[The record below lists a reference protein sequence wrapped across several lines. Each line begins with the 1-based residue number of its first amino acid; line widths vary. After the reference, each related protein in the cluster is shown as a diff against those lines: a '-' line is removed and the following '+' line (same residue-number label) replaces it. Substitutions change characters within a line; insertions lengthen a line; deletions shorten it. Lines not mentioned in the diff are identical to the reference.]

1 MADESMKDAELEVI
15 SEEESDTSVD
25 ESLDDSLD
33 DLWGDE
39 KIDEFV
45 SEKDLF
51 RDYSDELEVK
61 RGLSTNSK
69 IILIACLLV
78 LCFITVVLFL
88 ISRGDS
94 EQKIGEV
101 VKMDKTSPAYAWCEG
116 YLHHDFNACDVV
128 TSDAINLSSYYI
140 SDNAYTSEMSS
151 ELYDIILTRS
161 ADSINKIE
169 LKSYDSGKGT
179 YTLEITYKP
188 YKEMKE
194 FTLDKSKF
202 TDISD
207 KYISGEYTDDNYQGE
222 FEKFFVDSFNKCF
235 KLDMEDK
242 TFECTV
248 TEDENR
254 KLEDVSSLFVPLI
267 QEQGIVDITKTFEAD
282 FRKQLDEYS
291 EEYL

>member
-1 MADESMKDAELEVI
+1 MVDEGMKDAELDVI
-15 SEEESDTSVD
+15 SEEVESI
-25 ESLDDSLD
+25 DDSLD

-39 KIDEFV
+39 VIDESI

-51 RDYSDELEVK
+51 KDYSDELEVK

-78 LCFITVVLFL
+78 LCFISVVLFL
-88 ISRGDS
+88 INKADS
-94 EQKIGEV
+94 EPEIAEV
-101 VKMDKTSPAYAWCEG
+101 VKMDKTSPAYTWCEG

-169 LKSYDSGKGT
+169 LENHNQELGT
-179 YTLEITYKP
+179 YSLKITYKP
-188 YKEMKE
+188 YKKMDK
-194 FTLDKSKF
+194 FDLDKSEF
-202 TDISD
+202 RDISE

-242 TFECTV
+242 TFECTI

-254 KLEDVSSLFVPLI
+254 KLEDVSSLFIPLI
-267 QEQGIVDITKTFEAD
+267 QKQGIVDITKTFEAD
-282 FRKQLDEYS
+282 FQKQLDEYS
-291 EEYL
+291 EGYL

>member
-1 MADESMKDAELEVI
+1 MADESMRDAELEVV
-15 SEEESDTSVD
+15 SEEAESI
-25 ESLDDSLD
+25 DDSLD
-33 DLWGDE
+33 DLWGDGV
-39 KIDEFV
+39 IDESI

-51 RDYSDELEVK
+51 KDYSDELEVK

-78 LCFITVVLFL
+78 LCFISVVLFL
-88 ISRGDS
+88 VNKADS
-94 EQKIGEV
+94 EPETAEV

-116 YLHHDFNACDVV
+116 YLHHDFNSCDVV

-169 LKSYDSGKGT
+169 LENYNQELGT
-179 YTLEITYKP
+179 YSLKITYKP
-188 YKEMKE
+188 YKKMDK
-194 FTLDKSKF
+194 FDLDKSEFK
-202 TDISD
+202 DISE

-242 TFECTV
+242 TFECTI

-254 KLEDVSSLFVPLI
+254 KLEDVSSLFIPLI
-267 QEQGIVDITKTFEAD
+267 QKQGIVDITKTFEAD
-282 FRKQLDEYS
+282 FQKQLDEYS

>member
-1 MADESMKDAELEVI
+1 MADESMKDDELEVV
-15 SEEESDTSVD
+15 SEEAESI
-25 ESLDDSLD
+25 DDSLD

-39 KIDEFV
+39 VIDESIF
-45 SEKDLF
+45 EKDLF
-51 RDYSDELEVK
+51 KDYSDELEIK

-78 LCFITVVLFL
+78 LCFISVVLFL
-88 ISRGDS
+88 VNKADS
-94 EQKIGEV
+94 EPETAEV
-101 VKMDKTSPAYAWCEG
+101 VKMDKISPAYAWCEG

-169 LKSYDSGKGT
+169 LENYNKELGT
-179 YTLEITYKP
+179 YSLKITYKP
-188 YKEMKE
+188 YKKMDK
-194 FTLDKSKF
+194 FDLDKSEFK
-202 TDISD
+202 DISE

-242 TFECTV
+242 TFECTI

-254 KLEDVSSLFVPLI
+254 KLEDVSSLFIPLI
-267 QEQGIVDITKTFEAD
+267 QKQGIVDITKIFEAD
-282 FRKQLDEYS
+282 FQKQLDEYS

>member
-1 MADESMKDAELEVI
+1 MADEGMKDAELDVI
-15 SEEESDTSVD
+15 SEEVESI
-25 ESLDDSLD
+25 DDSLD

-39 KIDEFV
+39 VIDESI

-51 RDYSDELEVK
+51 KDYSDELEVK

-78 LCFITVVLFL
+78 LCFISVVLFL
-88 ISRGDS
+88 INKADS
-94 EQKIGEV
+94 EPEIAEV
-101 VKMDKTSPAYAWCEG
+101 VKMDKTSPAYTWCEG

-169 LKSYDSGKGT
+169 LENHNQELGT
-179 YTLEITYKP
+179 YSLKITYKP
-188 YKEMKE
+188 YKKMDK
-194 FTLDKSKF
+194 FDLDKSEF
-202 TDISD
+202 RDISE

-242 TFECTV
+242 TFECTI

-254 KLEDVSSLFVPLI
+254 KLEDVSSLFIPLI
-267 QEQGIVDITKTFEAD
+267 QKQGIVDITKTFEAD
-282 FRKQLDEYS
+282 FQKQLDEYS
-291 EEYL
+291 EGYL

>member
-1 MADESMKDAELEVI
+1 MADKSTKDVELEVI
-15 SEEESDTSVD
+15 SEE
-25 ESLDDSLD
+25 DDSLD
-33 DLWGDE
+33 DLWDDE
-39 KIDEFV
+39 CIDESI

-51 RDYSDELEVK
+51 QDYSDELEVK

-78 LCFITVVLFL
+78 LCFIAVVLFL
-88 ISRGDS
+88 ISKAES
-94 EQKIGEV
+94 EPKVAEV

-128 TSDAINLSSYYI
+128 TSDEINLSSYYI

-169 LKSYDSGKGT
+169 LENYDSELGT
-179 YTLEITYKP
+179 YNLKITYKP
-188 YKEMKE
+188 YKKMDK
-194 FTLDKSKF
+194 FDLDKSEFK
-202 TDISD
+202 DISE

-242 TFECTV
+242 TFECTI

-267 QEQGIVDITKTFEAD
+267 QEQGIIDITKTFEAD
-282 FRKQLDEYS
+282 FQKQLDEYS

>member
-1 MADESMKDAELEVI
+1 MADESMRDAELEVVY
-15 SEEESDTSVD
+15 EEAESI
-25 ESLDDSLD
+25 DDSLD
-33 DLWGDE
+33 DLWGDGV
-39 KIDEFV
+39 IDESI

-51 RDYSDELEVK
+51 KDYSDELEVK

-78 LCFITVVLFL
+78 LCFISVVLFL
-88 ISRGDS
+88 VNKADS
-94 EQKIGEV
+94 EPETAEV

-116 YLHHDFNACDVV
+116 YLHHDFNSCDVV

-169 LKSYDSGKGT
+169 LENYNQELGT
-179 YTLEITYKP
+179 YSLKITYKP
-188 YKEMKE
+188 YKKMDK
-194 FTLDKSKF
+194 FDLDKSEFK
-202 TDISD
+202 DISE

-242 TFECTV
+242 TFECTI

-254 KLEDVSSLFVPLI
+254 KLEDVSSLFIPLI
-267 QEQGIVDITKTFEAD
+267 QKQGIVDITKTFEAD
-282 FRKQLDEYS
+282 FQKQLDEYS

>member
-1 MADESMKDAELEVI
+1 MADESMRDAELEVV
-15 SEEESDTSVD
+15 SEEAESI
-25 ESLDDSLD
+25 DDSLD
-33 DLWGDE
+33 DLWGDGV
-39 KIDEFV
+39 IDESI

-51 RDYSDELEVK
+51 KDYSDELEVK

-78 LCFITVVLFL
+78 LCFISVVLFL
-88 ISRGDS
+88 VNKADS
-94 EQKIGEV
+94 EPETAEV
-101 VKMDKTSPAYAWCEG
+101 VKMDKTSPAYAWCKG

-169 LKSYDSGKGT
+169 LEDHNKELGT
-179 YTLEITYKP
+179 YSLKITYKP
-188 YKEMKE
+188 YKKMDK
-194 FTLDKSKF
+194 FDLDKSEFK
-202 TDISD
+202 DISE

-242 TFECTV
+242 TFECTI

-254 KLEDVSSLFVPLI
+254 KLEDVSSLFIPLI
-267 QEQGIVDITKTFEAD
+267 QKQGIVDITKTFETD
-282 FRKQLDEYS
+282 FQKQLDEYS

>member
-1 MADESMKDAELEVI
+1 MADESMKDAELEGV
-15 SEEESDTSVD
+15 SEEVESI
-25 ESLDDSLD
+25 DDSLD

-39 KIDEFV
+39 VIDESI

-51 RDYSDELEVK
+51 KDYSDELEVK

-78 LCFITVVLFL
+78 LCFITAVLFL
-88 ISRGDS
+88 VNKADS
-94 EQKIGEV
+94 EPEIAEV

-169 LKSYDSGKGT
+169 LENHNQELGT
-179 YTLEITYKP
+179 YSLKITYKP
-188 YKEMKE
+188 YKKMDK
-194 FTLDKSKF
+194 FDLDKSEF
-202 TDISD
+202 RDISE

-242 TFECTV
+242 TFECTI

-254 KLEDVSSLFVPLI
+254 KLEDVSSLFIPLI
-267 QEQGIVDITKTFEAD
+267 QKQGIVDITKTFEAD
-282 FRKQLDEYS
+282 FQKQLDEYS

>member
-1 MADESMKDAELEVI
+1 MADESMKDAELEVV
-15 SEEESDTSVD
+15 SEEAESI
-25 ESLDDSLD
+25 DDSLD

-39 KIDEFV
+39 VIDESI

-51 RDYSDELEVK
+51 KDYSDELEVK

-78 LCFITVVLFL
+78 LCFISVVLFL
-88 ISRGDS
+88 VNKADS
-94 EQKIGEV
+94 EPETAEV
-101 VKMDKTSPAYAWCEG
+101 VKMDKTSPAYAWCEW

-128 TSDAINLSSYYI
+128 TSDAVNLSSYYI

-169 LKSYDSGKGT
+169 LENYNKELGT
-179 YTLEITYKP
+179 YSLKITYKP
-188 YKEMKE
+188 YKKMDK
-194 FTLDKSKF
+194 FDLDKSEFK
-202 TDISD
+202 DISE

-242 TFECTV
+242 TFECTI

-254 KLEDVSSLFVPLI
+254 KLEDVSSLFIPLI
-267 QEQGIVDITKTFEAD
+267 QKQGIVGITKTFEAD
-282 FRKQLDEYS
+282 FQKQLDEYS

>member
-1 MADESMKDAELEVI
+1 MADKSTKDVELEVI
-15 SEEESDTSVD
+15 SEE
-25 ESLDDSLD
+25 DDSLD
-33 DLWGDE
+33 DLWDDE
-39 KIDEFV
+39 CIDESI

-51 RDYSDELEVK
+51 QDYSDELEVK

-78 LCFITVVLFL
+78 LCFIAVVLFL
-88 ISRGDS
+88 ISKADS
-94 EQKIGEV
+94 EPKVAEV

-128 TSDAINLSSYYI
+128 TSDEINLSSYYI

-169 LKSYDSGKGT
+169 LENYDSELGT
-179 YTLEITYKP
+179 YNLKITYKP
-188 YKEMKE
+188 YKKMDK
-194 FTLDKSKF
+194 FDLDKSEFK
-202 TDISD
+202 DISE

-222 FEKFFVDSFNKCF
+222 FEKFFVDSFNKCI

-242 TFECTV
+242 TFECTI

-267 QEQGIVDITKTFEAD
+267 QEQGIIDITKTFEAD
-282 FRKQLDEYS
+282 FQKQLDEYS

>member
-1 MADESMKDAELEVI
+1 MADESTKDAELEVI
-15 SEEESDTSVD
+15 SEE
-25 ESLDDSLD
+25 DDSLD
-33 DLWGDE
+33 DLWDDE
-39 KIDEFV
+39 SIDESV

-78 LCFITVVLFL
+78 LCFISAVLFL
-88 ISRGDS
+88 VNKEDS
-94 EQKIGEV
+94 EPKVAEV

-140 SDNAYTSEMSS
+140 SDNAYTSEISS
-151 ELYDIILTRS
+151 ELYDIILIRS

-169 LKSYDSGKGT
+169 LEKYDSELGT
-179 YTLEITYKP
+179 YSLKITYKP
-188 YKEMKE
+188 YKKMDK
-194 FTLDKSKF
+194 FDLDKSEF
-202 TDISD
+202 NDISE

-242 TFECTV
+242 TFECTI

-267 QEQGIVDITKTFEAD
+267 QEQGIIDITKTFEAD
-282 FRKQLDEYS
+282 FQKQLDEYS

>member
-1 MADESMKDAELEVI
+1 MADESTKDAELEVI
-15 SEEESDTSVD
+15 SEE
-25 ESLDDSLD
+25 DDSLD
-33 DLWGDE
+33 DLWDDAS
-39 KIDEFV
+39 IDESI

-78 LCFITVVLFL
+78 LCFISAVLFL
-88 ISRGDS
+88 VNKADS
-94 EQKIGEV
+94 EPKVAEV

-128 TSDAINLSSYYI
+128 TSDEINLSSYYI

-151 ELYDIILTRS
+151 ELYDIILIRS

-169 LKSYDSGKGT
+169 LEKYDSELGT
-179 YTLEITYKP
+179 YSLKITYKP
-188 YKEMKE
+188 YKKMDK
-194 FTLDKSKF
+194 FDLDKSKF
-202 TDISD
+202 NDISE

-242 TFECTV
+242 TFKCTIK
-248 TEDENR
+248 EDENR

-267 QEQGIVDITKTFEAD
+267 QEQGIIDITKTFEAD
-282 FRKQLDEYS
+282 FQKQLDEYS

>member
-1 MADESMKDAELEVI
+1 MADESMKDAELEVV
-15 SEEESDTSVD
+15 SEEAESIDA
-25 ESLDDSLD
+25 SLD

-39 KIDEFV
+39 VIDESI

-51 RDYSDELEVK
+51 KDYSDELEVK

-69 IILIACLLV
+69 IILIACLFV
-78 LCFITVVLFL
+78 LCFIAVVLFL
-88 ISRGDS
+88 VNKADS
-94 EQKIGEV
+94 EPETAEV
-101 VKMDKTSPAYAWCEG
+101 VKMDKTSPAYVWCEG

-128 TSDAINLSSYYI
+128 TSDVVNLSSYYI

-169 LKSYDSGKGT
+169 LENYNKELGT
-179 YTLEITYKP
+179 YSLKITYKP
-188 YKEMKE
+188 YKKMDK
-194 FTLDKSKF
+194 FDLDKSEFK
-202 TDISD
+202 DISE

-242 TFECTV
+242 TFECTI

-254 KLEDVSSLFVPLI
+254 KLEDVSSLFIPLI
-267 QEQGIVDITKTFEAD
+267 QKQGIVDITKIFEAD
-282 FRKQLDEYS
+282 FQKQLDEYS

>member
-1 MADESMKDAELEVI
+1 MADESMKDDELEVV
-15 SEEESDTSVD
+15 SEEAESI
-25 ESLDDSLD
+25 DDSLD
-33 DLWGDE
+33 DLWGDGV
-39 KIDEFV
+39 IDESI

-51 RDYSDELEVK
+51 KDYSDELEVK

-78 LCFITVVLFL
+78 LCFISVVLFL
-88 ISRGDS
+88 VNKADS
-94 EQKIGEV
+94 EPETAEV

-116 YLHHDFNACDVV
+116 YLHHDFNSCDVV

-169 LKSYDSGKGT
+169 LENYNQELGT
-179 YTLEITYKP
+179 YSLKITYKP
-188 YKEMKE
+188 YKKMDK
-194 FTLDKSKF
+194 FDLDKSEFK
-202 TDISD
+202 DISE

-242 TFECTV
+242 TFECTI

-254 KLEDVSSLFVPLI
+254 KLEDVSSLFIPLI
-267 QEQGIVDITKTFEAD
+267 QKQGIVDITKTFEAD
-282 FRKQLDEYS
+282 FQKQLDEYS

>member
-1 MADESMKDAELEVI
+1 MADKSTKDVELEVI
-15 SEEESDTSVD
+15 SEE
-25 ESLDDSLD
+25 DDSLD
-33 DLWGDE
+33 DLWDDE
-39 KIDEFV
+39 CIDESI

-51 RDYSDELEVK
+51 QDYSDELEVK

-78 LCFITVVLFL
+78 LCFIAVVLFL
-88 ISRGDS
+88 ISKADS
-94 EQKIGEV
+94 EPKVAEV

-128 TSDAINLSSYYI
+128 TSDEINLSSYYI

-169 LKSYDSGKGT
+169 LENYDSELGT
-179 YTLEITYKP
+179 YNLKITYKP
-188 YKEMKE
+188 YKKMDK
-194 FTLDKSKF
+194 FDLDKSEFK
-202 TDISD
+202 DISE

-242 TFECTV
+242 TFECTI

-267 QEQGIVDITKTFEAD
+267 QEQGIIDITKTFEAD
-282 FRKQLDEYS
+282 FQKQLDEYS